1 LLATNR
7 TDAALD
13 SFAASL
19 GSLFQVVD
27 DILDET
33 GKARWLGKM
42 PGSDRRAGK
51 LTHVT
56 MFGLRQARETAKE
69 LHERSLA
76 SLEEVASYAPG
87 PMQPLREIADMV
99 LERKK

>member
-1 LLATNR
+1 MS
-7 TDAALD
+7 AAARSWRPTAPIL
-13 SFAASL
+13 SSTAF
-19 GSLFQVVD
+19 D

-76 SLEEVASYAPG
+76 NLEEIALYAPG
-87 PMQPLREIADMV
+87 PTQPLREIADMI
-99 LERKK
+99 LQRKK